1 MENKDK
7 KTDLENKV
15 KDAKPQF
22 DPDMQWY
29 NIQNKNA
36 AKAHKLRY
44 DRRRKMYVDEDGA
57 LVRDRY
63 GQRL

>member
-15 KDAKPQF
+15 SDAKPKF
-22 DPDMQWY
+22 DPDLSPY

-44 DRRRKMYVDEDGA
+44 DRRLKMYVDEDGA

>member
-1 MENKDK
+1 MDDKDK

-15 KDAKPQF
+15 KDAKPKF
-22 DPDMQWY
+22 DPDLQWY

-36 AKAHKLRY
+36 AKAYKLRY
-44 DRRRKMYVDEDGA
+44 DRRLKMYVDEDGA